1 MTNKECVLI
10 GGDIRQKYIAD
21 ILLKHGAT
29 VTSIGLERCDQMSTE
44 VMITDKIPA
53 ESIIIL
59 PIPITK
65 DGIKLFAPFSERNI
79 SLNALFDSFTKR
91 NIVCGGLFPNYFVD
105 KLKERNIDYFDYG
118 RDPAFQYQNGLPSAE
133 GAIELAMRHTPY
145 ILRNAKVC
153 VIGYGNIG
161 KHLVSL
167 LIKMGCQVTATARKS
182 TDLDDIRKTDAVPIE
197 TKDLDKAGRFDIV
210 FNTVPALVVTNN
222 VLQKQDSSTLIIDL
236 ASKPGGV
243 DFVYADKQGIQCI
256 QALSL
261 PALYAPLTAAEIT
274 LDSIR
279 THLFSKEGN

>member
-1 MTNKECVLI
+1 MTNKEWVLI

-29 VTSIGLERCDQMSTE
+29 VTSIGLERCDQMSANVRVTNE
-44 VMITDKIPA
+44 VSAK
-53 ESIIIL
+53 SIIIL

-65 DGIKLFAPFSERNI
+65 DGVNLFAPFSRRNI
-79 SLNALFDSFTKR
+79 SLRALFDSFSKGNT
-91 NIVCGGLFPNYFVD
+91 VYGGLLPIHVVD
-105 KLKERNIDYFDYG
+105 KLKEKNIDYFDYG

-167 LIKMGCQVTATARKS
+167 LIKMGCQVTATARKP

-210 FNTVPALVVTNN
+210 FNTVPALVVTKD

-243 DFVYADKQGIQCI
+243 DFAYADKQGIQCI

-261 PALYAPLTAAEIT
+261 PALYAPLTAAQIT
-274 LDSIR
+274 LDSIQ